1 MEEQQEAQKTEES
14 QTEHEPQEAQE
25 PQAEQELP
33 EPQRINT
40 TLCSITENLAEVT
53 AQLSEAS
60 ELLTTGKDGETLITK
75 ETLSKD
81 EINKLL
87 FKVEYAKM
95 QTDIIKRQ
103 YHNENMAML
112 ERAYNGVYYMPRIGI
127 DVANELVKF
136 GILVGLWQLGEDVE
150 L

>member
-1 MEEQQEAQKTEES
+1 MRKKQKTKKAE
-14 QTEHEPQEAQE
+14 E
-25 PQAEQELP
+25 PQAEQEAQ
-33 EPQRINT
+33 ESKDPQKINT
-40 TLCSITENLAEVT
+40 TLCSITENLAEILQ
-53 AQLSEAS
+53 QLSESS
-60 ELLTTGKDGETLITK
+60 ELLTRGKDGETLITK
-75 ETLSKD
+75 ETLNKD

-112 ERAYNGVYYMPRIGI
+112 EHAYNGAFYMPRIGI
-127 DVANELVKF
+127 NLANEFVKF
-136 GILVGLWQLGEDVE
+136 GVLVGLWQLGEGVE

>member
-1 MEEQQEAQKTEES
+1 MEEKQQAQTTEKS
-14 QTEHEPQEAQE
+14 QEAQE
-25 PQAEQELP
+25 PKAKQELP

-53 AQLSEAS
+53 KQLSEAS
-60 ELLTTGKDGETLITK
+60 DLLTTGKDGETLITK
-75 ETLSKD
+75 ETLNKD

-112 ERAYNGVYYMPRIGI
+112 ERAYNGAFYMPRTGI
-127 DVANELVKF
+127 NVANEFVKY
-136 GILVGLWQLGEDVE
+136 GILVGLWQVRRRCRALRAS
-150 L
+150 

>member
-1 MEEQQEAQKTEES
+1 MVENQEAQKAEE
-14 QTEHEPQEAQE
+14 PREAQE
-25 PQAEQELP
+25 PK
-33 EPQRINT
+33 EPQKINT
-40 TLCSITENLAEVT
+40 TLCSITENLAEV
-53 AQLSEAS
+53 AKQLSEAS

-75 ETLSKD
+75 DTLNKD

-112 ERAYNGVYYMPRIGI
+112 EHAYNGAFYMPRIGI
-127 DVANELVKF
+127 NVANEVVKF
-136 GILVGLWQLGEDVE
+136 GVLVGLWQFGEGVE